1 MAKSQWPV
9 DGKPGKSWKV
19 TSPFGW
25 RVHPIKK
32 TKKHHNG
39 TDIWQGGATTY
50 LEAWADGKVIA
61 VKENDSKQ
69 SSGHTIIVQS
79 TVMGKKVTW
88 TYFHMVKGSIKVKKG
103 QRITAGQVV
112 GKMGSTG
119 FSTGKHLHWEIWAG
133 HIKGQP
139 MAGFHNGKGYY
150 DPIKF
155 CKAVIEFE
163 KNLAE
168 APVATPETAPVT
180 LAPTHSVPEIETQ
193 EIPDDPIEVPA
204 EEVKEPVATTTPAKV
219 TPAPV
224 AAKED
229 FDAMPI
235 LKVGSKGSAVKILQ
249 KQLGI
254 TADGDFGPKTK
265 AAVIAFQE
273 KHSLKAEGVVGPAT
287 WNALED

>member
-9 DGKPGKSWKV
+9 DGKPGKAWKV
-19 TSPFGW
+19 TSPFGY

-50 LEAWADGKVIA
+50 LEAWCDGKVIA

-79 TVMGKKVTW
+79 TVMGKKITW

-155 CKAVIEFE
+155 CKAVLEFE
-163 KNLAE
+163 KAQGE
-168 APVATPETAPVT
+168 VDKETPEDAPVT
-180 LAPTHSVPEIETQ
+180 LAPTHSVPEIDT
-193 EIPDDPIEVPA
+193 
-204 EEVKEPVATTTPAKV
+204 VATPKEAPVVKV
-219 TPAPV
+219 EAPV
-224 AAKED
+224 AAPVAAPEK
-229 FDAMPI
+229 PI
-235 LKVGSKGSAVKILQ
+235 LTVGSKGEDVKYLQ
-249 KQLGI
+249 KKLGL
-254 TADGDFGPKTK
+254 TVDGAFGPKTQ
-265 AAVIAFQE
+265 AAVKAFQT
-273 KHSLKAEGVVGPAT
+273 KNGLGATGKVGPKT
-287 WNALED
+287 WAKLG

>member
-9 DGKPGKSWKV
+9 DGKPGKAWKV

-39 TDIWQGGATTY
+39 VDIWKGGEPTY

-61 VKENDSKQ
+61 VKPNDSPT
-69 SSGHTIIVQS
+69 SGGHSVIVQS

-103 QRITAGQVV
+103 QRVEAGTII
-112 GKMGSTG
+112 GKMGMTG
-119 FSTGKHLHWEIWAG
+119 FATGKHLHWEIWAG

-150 DPIKF
+150 NPMTF

-163 KNLAE
+163 RAHVE
-168 APVATPETAPVT
+168 AGKETPEDAPVT
-180 LAPTHSVPEIETQ
+180 LAPTHSVPEIPTVAVPKEA
-193 EIPDDPIEVPA
+193 PI
-204 EEVKEPVATTTPAKV
+204 VKPEAVVA
-219 TPAPV
+219 APV
-224 AAKED
+224 AAPTAKQ
-229 FDAMPI
+229 I
-235 LKVGSKGSAVKILQ
+235 LKVGSKGTAVKVVQ
-249 KQLGI
+249 KKIGV
-254 TADGDFGPKTK
+254 APDGAFGPKTQ
-265 AAVIAFQE
+265 AA
-273 KHSLKAEGVVGPAT
+273 LKAYQTKHGIPATGVVDAAT
-287 WNALED
+287 WAKLG